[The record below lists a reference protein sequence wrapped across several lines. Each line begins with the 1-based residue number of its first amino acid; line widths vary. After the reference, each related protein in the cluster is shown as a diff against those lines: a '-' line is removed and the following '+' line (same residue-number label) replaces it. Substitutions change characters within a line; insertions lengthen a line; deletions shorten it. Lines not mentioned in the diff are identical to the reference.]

1 MISPVDFVFAF
12 LIGIA
17 AALIFGTYKLGRHF
31 ASKEERERLK
41 DWG

>member
-1 MISPVDFVFAF
+1 MSAVDFAFAG

-17 AALIFGTYKLGRHF
+17 VLLIFGTYKLGRRF
-31 ASKEERERLK
+31 ASKEEKERLK

>member
-1 MISPVDFVFAF
+1 MISPIDFVFAL
-12 LIGIA
+12 LIIIA
-17 AALIFGTYKLGRHF
+17 ALLMFATYKLGRRF